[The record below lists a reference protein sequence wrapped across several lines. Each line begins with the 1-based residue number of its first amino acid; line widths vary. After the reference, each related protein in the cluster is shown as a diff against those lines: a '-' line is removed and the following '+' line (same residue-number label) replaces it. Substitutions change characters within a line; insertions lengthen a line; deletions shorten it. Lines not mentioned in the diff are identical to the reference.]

1 MRRSIS
7 SDGAVGTERLHDL
20 ERAAVRH
27 GVPVEDVVLIAVN
40 LYGITSDQDRHRAR
54 VNLRLAR
61 RPDVPWQIIV
71 PLNQPASPFQLRGD
85 ELSLNGEVVA
95 HVERIDADEAV
106 GGYFR
111 NDGRA
116 ATLNPNARSRCVGCG
131 WCPNTLEA
139 AADPRMQEDQGLD
152 ALLRALGEQ
161 HPRRSL
167 AELTEVTVSTGCFER
182 EEAAVAHLTALRP
195 ALERAG
201 VKARIGF
208 LTSVLRSDEAF
219 ETIAS
224 QVSPFVLRLTA
235 EHFTRRE
242 ALIKATKADLRPE
255 QMPDLLTRAREAGL
269 DTSYTYI
276 VGLGQFFHDSD
287 FTIVGKYGAEYRGFV
302 QYYLLAQDVF
312 RLNTLHWVM
321 ETSMLKT
328 LAAKHRSTVPAM
340 ARAFKATISTP
351 VGPRICFEAVV
362 QRGTGRKPLIAR
374 FGGVPLIRKRT
385 AVLTDRR
392 PTMASPGNELIHR
405 LLAGK
410 CEICDAGKGLQVH
423 HLRKLADL
431 NRPGRPDR
439 PPWMTLMAARRRK
452 TLVVCSACHHNI
464 HAGRGSAL
472 PRK

>member
-1 MRRSIS
+1 MPHLSMRRSIS
-7 SDGAVGTERLHDL
+7 SDGAVGTDRLLHL
-20 ERAAVRH
+20 EQAALRH
-27 GVPVEDVVLIAVN
+27 GVPVEDVLLIALN

-54 VNLRLAR
+54 VNLRLVR
-61 RPDVPWQIIV
+61 RPDAPWQIIV
-71 PLNQPASPFQLRGD
+71 PLNQPASPFRLRSD

-95 HVERIDADEAV
+95 HVGRIDADEAV

-111 NDGRA
+111 NDGHA

-152 ALLRALGEQ
+152 ALLHALGEQ

-224 QVSPFVLRLTA
+224 KVSPFVLRLTA

-242 ALIKATKADLRPE
+242 ALMKATKADLRPE
-255 QMPDLLTRAREAGL
+255 QMPDLLMRARAAGL

-276 VGLGQFFHDSD
+276 VGLDPMEDLVRGVNALAGEVTAFPNFQVFQAH
-287 FTIVGKYGAEYRGFV
+287 TVMMQGMRTPGAESLE
-302 QYYLLAQDVF
+302 YYLQA
-312 RLNTLHWVM
+312 RTAI
-321 ETSMLKT
+321 E
-328 LAAKHRSTVPAM
+328 RAM
-340 ARAFKATISTP
+340 APTGLRP
-351 VGPRICFEAVV
+351 VGWECYRPLWYFTYAGEDLVDGPR
-362 QRGTGRKPLIAR
+362 
-374 FGGVPLIRKRT
+374 
-385 AVLTDRR
+385 
-392 PTMASPGNELIHR
+392 
-405 LLAGK
+405 
-410 CEICDAGKGLQVH
+410 
-423 HLRKLADL
+423 
-431 NRPGRPDR
+431 
-439 PPWMTLMAARRRK
+439 
-452 TLVVCSACHHNI
+452 
-464 HAGRGSAL
+464 
-472 PRK
+472 